1 MESDKLYRVQ
11 KEDLPKVE
19 KMLNQCFA
27 HDPLYETLIPDPEV
41 RKNLMPELF
50 KCDMD
55 EFYATCEI
63 FADSADLNSVLVVSD
78 EAEPYNVF
86 QFYFTEAMAAL
97 QTDSYLIKEDPSL
110 KTFRNF
116 MKGEEYLNSSWT
128 DQLHQNQRLH
138 IIYLAVSP
146 GARHTGVAE
155 ILMDEV
161 IRYSE
166 SHRMLISLETHNE
179 KNLSFYSHFGFKTF
193 GIVEKDMGLKQYCLV
208 REPQQA

>member
-1 MESDKLYRVQ
+1 
-11 KEDLPKVE
+11 
-19 KMLNQCFA
+19 
-27 HDPLYETLIPDPEV
+27 
-41 RKNLMPELF
+41 MPELF

-116 MKGEEYLNSSWT
+116 MKGEDYLNSSWT
-128 DQLHQNQRLH
+128 DPSMQHH
-138 IIYLAVSP
+138 GIA
-146 GARHTGVAE
+146 AE
-155 ILMDEV
+155 LLEEAIGYAQKHKLM
-161 IRYSE
+161 
-166 SHRMLISLETHNE
+166 ISLETHNPKNVEFYE
-179 KNLSFYSHFGFKTF
+179 KFGFKVY
-193 GIVEKDMGLKQYCLV
+193 GVMEKNFPLKQYCLI
-208 REPQQA
+208 REVQ